1 MTAAEEQI
9 EALIQV
15 ARRLAAD
22 LDREAE
28 LMLDLATR
36 RREIMVTLNTEYSM
50 TVTAIAAELGLSVGR
65 VSVMLRAQ
73 KTRQPEA

>member
-50 TVTAIAAELGLSVGR
+50 TVTAIAAELGLSAGR